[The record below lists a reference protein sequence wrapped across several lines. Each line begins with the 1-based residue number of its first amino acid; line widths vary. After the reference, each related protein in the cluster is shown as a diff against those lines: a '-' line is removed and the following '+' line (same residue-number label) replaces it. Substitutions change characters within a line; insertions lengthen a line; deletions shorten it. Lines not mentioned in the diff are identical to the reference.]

1 MSKEK
6 IFALL
11 SAQAGDFVS
20 GEDISAQLG
29 ISRAAV
35 WKAVGALRRDGYT
48 IEAQTGLGYRLAD
61 SPDVLSERE
70 LRRRLG
76 ETKIVGH
83 TLECFESVD
92 STNSYLKRIAAEGA
106 PDGAVAVADE
116 QTAGRGRRGRSFSS
130 SPGRGVY
137 LSALLRPQLAPEKIL
152 PLTALGAVAACD
164 AVERTCGV
172 RPQIKWTNDL
182 VLNGKKL
189 SGTLTELS
197 LEGESGALQYA
208 VIGIGVN
215 CNQTAFAPE
224 IADVAASIRMETGKP
239 VDRSLLANAMLR
251 QMLALA
257 RELQSGRAAWL
268 AEFAAHC
275 ITIGQPVQI
284 IRGDTVREAFAEGID
299 GEAAL
304 LVRYPDGTREA
315 VNSGEVSVRGLY
327 GYVT

>member
-1 MSKEK
+1 MTKDE
-6 IFALL
+6 ILNML
-11 SAQAGDFVS
+11 RSASAPIS
-20 GEDISAQLG
+20 GEEMSRALG
-29 ISRAAV
+29 VSRAAV
-35 WKAVGALRRDGYT
+35 WKAIDQPPAGGLRHRGRHAPGLSPRRPARPAGRRRHRRGYRRRRPMSMRKSPRRIPSRGSWPPMAVPPGRASWPSGRPPAGPPQARLRLQAGGLYFSIVLRPGLLPEQIMHLT
-48 IEAQTGLGYRLAD
+48 AMTAVAIRRAILETTGL
-61 SPDVLSERE
+61 DV
-70 LRRRLG
+70 G
-76 ETKIVGH
+76 
-83 TLECFESVD
+83 
-92 STNSYLKRIAAEGA
+92 
-106 PDGAVAVADE
+106 
-116 QTAGRGRRGRSFSS
+116 
-130 SPGRGVY
+130 
-137 LSALLRPQLAPEKIL
+137 
-152 PLTALGAVAACD
+152 
-164 AVERTCGV
+164 
-172 RPQIKWTNDL
+172 IKWTNDL
-182 VLNGKKL
+182 VYDRRKL
-189 SGTLTELS
+189 CGILTELS
-197 LEGESGALQYA
+197 IEAETRTVDYVVA
-208 VIGIGVN
+208 GIGVN

>member
-1 MSKEK
+1 MTKDE
-6 IFALL
+6 ILNML
-11 SAQAGDFVS
+11 RSASAPIS
-20 GEDISAQLG
+20 GEEMSRALG
-29 ISRAAV
+29 VSRAAV
-35 WKAVGALRRDGYT
+35 WKAVDQLRQEGYA
-48 IEAQTGLGYRLAD
+48 IEAATRRGYRLAAL
-61 SPDVLSERE
+61 PD
-70 LRRRLG
+70 RLDAAVIAG
-76 ETKIVGH
+76 DTGANVHVYEEVT
-83 TLECFESVD
+83 
-92 STNSYLKRIAAEGA
+92 STNTVARQLAA
-106 PDGAVAVADE
+106 DGCPAGTCVLAE
-116 QTAGRGRRGRSFSS
+116 RQTAGKGRRGRGFAAEAGGLYFSIVRR
-130 SPGRGVY
+130 PG
-137 LSALLRPQLAPEKIL
+137 LLPGQSIPPTARPASIRRAIL
-152 PLTALGAVAACD
+152 ETTGLDVG
-164 AVERTCGV
+164 
-172 RPQIKWTNDL
+172 IKWTNDL
-182 VLNGKKL
+182 VYDRRKL
-189 SGTLTELS
+189 CGILTELS
-197 LEGESGALQYA
+197 IEAETRTVDYVVA
-208 VIGIGVN
+208 GIGVN

>member
-1 MSKEK
+1 MDYVV
-6 IFALL
+6 
-11 SAQAGDFVS
+11 AG
-20 GEDISAQLG
+20 
-29 ISRAAV
+29 
-35 WKAVGALRRDGYT
+35 
-48 IEAQTGLGYRLAD
+48 
-61 SPDVLSERE
+61 
-70 LRRRLG
+70 
-76 ETKIVGH
+76 
-83 TLECFESVD
+83 
-92 STNSYLKRIAAEGA
+92 
-106 PDGAVAVADE
+106 
-116 QTAGRGRRGRSFSS
+116 
-130 SPGRGVY
+130 
-137 LSALLRPQLAPEKIL
+137 
-152 PLTALGAVAACD
+152 
-164 AVERTCGV
+164 
-172 RPQIKWTNDL
+172 
-182 VLNGKKL
+182 
-189 SGTLTELS
+189 
-197 LEGESGALQYA
+197 
-208 VIGIGVN
+208 IGIN

-224 IADVAASIRMETGKP
+224 IADVAASIRMETGNL

>member
-1 MSKEK
+1 MTKDE
-6 IFALL
+6 ILNML
-11 SAQAGDFVS
+11 RSASAPIS
-20 GEDISAQLG
+20 GEEMSRALG
-29 ISRAAV
+29 VSRAAV
-35 WKAVGALRRDGYT
+35 WKAVDQLRQEGYA
-48 IEAQTGLGYRLAD
+48 IEAATRRGYRLAAL
-61 SPDVLSERE
+61 PD
-70 LRRRLG
+70 RLDAAVIAG
-76 ETKIVGH
+76 DTGADVHVYEEVT
-83 TLECFESVD
+83 
-92 STNSYLKRIAAEGA
+92 STNTVARQLAA
-106 PDGAVAVADE
+106 DGCPAGTCVLAE
-116 QTAGRGRRGRSFSS
+116 RQTAGKGRRGRGFASEAGGLYFSI
-130 SPGRGVY
+130 V
-137 LSALLRPQLAPEKIL
+137 LRPGLLPEQIMH
-152 PLTALGAVAACD
+152 LTAMTAVAIRRAILETTGLD
-164 AVERTCGV
+164 VG
-172 RPQIKWTNDL
+172 IKWTNDL
-182 VLNGKKL
+182 VYDRRKL
-189 SGTLTELS
+189 CGILTELS
-197 LEGESGALQYA
+197 IEAETRTVDYVVA
-208 VIGIGVN
+208 GIGVN